1 MPQGQQTIPEIQW
14 AIIRLER
21 LLTREQI
28 AMSLNV
34 SICTVKRVISHFH
47 KFGTIPN
54 SGEKE
59 ATERKSKKHLRDVDV
74 EVISYRLSFNLRE
87 LMYNYGSLF

>member
-1 MPQGQQTIPEIQW
+1 MPQGQQTVPEIQW
-14 AIIRLER
+14 AIIRLEK

-34 SICTVKRVISHFH
+34 SISTVKRVVSHFRA
-47 KFGTIPN
+47 FGTIPN

-59 ATERKSKKHLRDVDV
+59 ATERKSRKHLRDVDV
-74 EVISYRLSFNLRE
+74 EVI
-87 LMYNYGSLF
+87 LFIIQSTRANV